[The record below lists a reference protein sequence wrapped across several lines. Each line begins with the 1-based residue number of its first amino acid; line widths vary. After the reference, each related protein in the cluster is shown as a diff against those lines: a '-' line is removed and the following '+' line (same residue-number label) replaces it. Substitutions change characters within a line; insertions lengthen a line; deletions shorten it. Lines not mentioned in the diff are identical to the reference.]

1 MATCQTNNQMRYMRR
16 TMPDTSCP
24 CHETV
29 PMNGCPNTRDFFPA
43 NMPIAM
49 AYVPWQKWQNIYEPC
64 RALKNGTIFE
74 ELNKPYS
81 GKASMKNM
89 HRSMNRNQL
98 MEHIN
103 QVSFAVDEVKLYLD
117 THPCD
122 SEALA
127 YFHEMSAHRNDAL
140 KQYASAYGPLTVDT
154 ADYSC
159 A

>member
-1 MATCQTNNQMRYMRR
+1 MKNYPYSNSNCSVTNN
-16 TMPDTSCP
+16 
-24 CHETV
+24 
-29 PMNGCPNTRDFFPA
+29 NTQD
-43 NMPIAM
+43 
-49 AYVPWQKWQNIYEPC
+49 C
-64 RALKNGTIFE
+64 S
-74 ELNKPYS
+74 LNN
-81 GKASMKNM
+81 ASMKNM

-154 ADYSC
+154 ADYSMSVEGVTINMANASAGGGVYSGAVALSGGAGVVFGTGGTGPSGTGC
-159 A
+159 SGR

>member
-64 RALKNGTIFE
+64 RDPGDVVRIQRDDAALLKTE
-74 ELNKPYS
+74 
-81 GKASMKNM
+81 
-89 HRSMNRNQL
+89 RSLRN
-98 MEHIN
+98 
-103 QVSFAVDEVKLYLD
+103 
-117 THPCD
+117 
-122 SEALA
+122 
-127 YFHEMSAHRNDAL
+127 
-140 KQYASAYGPLTVDT
+140 
-154 ADYSC
+154 
-159 A
+159 